1 MKTGDLI
8 ILSDKAYYNVTYD
21 IHEEIKPP
29 LPWYVYAIIGGVLIS
44 GAVGIVW
51 SSVYYRR
58 RRQLKKMQR
67 IIRRAADR
75 LVAGN
80 VYSATIFRAYREMA
94 HTLRAYGQL
103 RRDSETFRE
112 FEDAVRE
119 SLPIDADSL
128 DDFLTVLEE
137 ARYSEHEIG
146 ENEKDRAIDALRG
159 VQNSIEKILLTDE
172 QIAHISRGDADGMV
186 EPEIIVSDDSGRSV
200 SPKPPKGGG
209 GAAAKPPEGPKE

>member
-1 MKTGDLI
+1 
-8 ILSDKAYYNVTYD
+8 
-21 IHEEIKPP
+21 
-29 LPWYVYAIIGGVLIS
+29 GGVLIV

-112 FEDAVRE
+112 FEDAVRGA
-119 SLPIDADSL
+119 LPIDADSL

-146 ENEKDRAIDALRG
+146 ENEKDRAIEALRG
-159 VQNSIEKILLTDE
+159 VQSSIEKILLTDD
-172 QIAHISRGDADGMV
+172 QIARISRGEADGMV
-186 EPEIIVSDDSGRSV
+186 EPEIIVSDDSGRSA
-200 SPKPPKGGG
+200 PPKQGGG

>member
-1 MKTGDLI
+1 
-8 ILSDKAYYNVTYD
+8 
-21 IHEEIKPP
+21 
-29 LPWYVYAIIGGVLIS
+29 
-44 GAVGIVW
+44 
-51 SSVYYRR
+51 VYYRR

-112 FEDAVRE
+112 FEDAVRDA
-119 SLPIDADSL
+119 LPIDQDSL

-137 ARYSEHEIG
+137 ARYSEHDIG

-172 QIAHISRGDADGMV
+172 QIAQISRGGMEPEGV
-186 EPEIIVSDDSGRSV
+186 AEPEIIVAEGDA
-200 SPKPPKGGG
+200 KAPPKGKPPAGG
-209 GAAAKPPEGPKE
+209 GGGTAARPPKGPEE